1 MESRRRDGMMVD
13 RDREV
18 WDKKLLEQGGVG
30 GKSEFGEIA
39 KIL

>member
-1 MESRRRDGMMVD
+1 MVD

-18 WDKKLLEQGGVG
+18 IEVWDKNPLEQGGVG
-30 GKSEFGEIA
+30 RKSEFSEIA